1 VASALHQAPQPLH
14 TIIMHWTDSLYT
26 PRLSLLD
33 PGHRSPAAITT
44 SQSALK
50 HACPILAPLV
60 TGISVHPRIMT
71 SVLVNV
77 SVSVKADLKRKVALC
92 RLRLAQW
99 LVWQL
104 PWPALVI

>member
-1 VASALHQAPQPLH
+1 
-14 TIIMHWTDSLYT
+14 MHWTDSLYT

-33 PGHRSPAAITT
+33 PDHRSPAAITT
-44 SQSALK
+44 SQSALR

-77 SVSVKADLKRKVALC
+77 SVSVKADLRRKVALC

-99 LVWQL
+99 LVCKEVCIPGEAAVALQL
-104 PWPALVI
+104 PVGAQV

>member
-1 VASALHQAPQPLH
+1 
-14 TIIMHWTDSLYT
+14 
-26 PRLSLLD
+26 
-33 PGHRSPAAITT
+33 
-44 SQSALK
+44 
-50 HACPILAPLV
+50 
-60 TGISVHPRIMT
+60 MT
-71 SVLVNV
+71 SVLVSV

>member
-26 PRLSLLD
+26 PRLSRLD

-44 SQSALK
+44 SQSALR

-71 SVLVNV
+71 SVLV
-77 SVSVKADLKRKVALC
+77 SVSVKADLRRKVALC
-92 RLRLAQW
+92 RPRLAQW

-104 PWPALVI
+104 LWPVLVT

>member
-1 VASALHQAPQPLH
+1 VASALHQAPRPLH
-14 TIIMHWTDSLYT
+14 TTIMLWTDSLYI
-26 PRLSLLD
+26 PRPSLLD

-44 SQSALK
+44 SQSALR
-50 HACPILAPLV
+50 HACPIPAPLV
-60 TGISVHPRIMT
+60 TGISLHPRIMT
-71 SVLVNV
+71 SVLVSV